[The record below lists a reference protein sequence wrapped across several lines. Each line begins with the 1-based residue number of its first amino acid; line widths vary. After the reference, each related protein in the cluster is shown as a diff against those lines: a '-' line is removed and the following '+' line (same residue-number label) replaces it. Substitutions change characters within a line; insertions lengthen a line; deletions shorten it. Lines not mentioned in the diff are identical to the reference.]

1 VISQISAGHPFGL
14 TQSGG
19 FAMGAVSQQGSYL
32 GTTLV
37 GFTAF
42 SGGLVAGGGMGMI
55 VAVAGA
61 ILLIVSA
68 AGFISIKKV
77 GS

>member
-1 VISQISAGHPFGL
+1 
-14 TQSGG
+14 
-19 FAMGAVSQQGSYL
+19 MGAISQQGSYL

-37 GFTAF
+37 GFTALF
-42 SGGLVAGGGMGMI
+42 GGLVAGGSVGMI
-55 VAVAGA
+55 IAIVGG

-68 AGFISIKKV
+68 AGFYSIKKV

>member
-1 VISQISAGHPFGL
+1 MAS
-14 TQSGG
+14 
-19 FAMGAVSQQGSYL
+19 VSQQGSYL

-42 SGGLVAGGGMGMI
+42 VGGLAGGGSVGMVIAI
-55 VAVAGA
+55 VGLV
-61 ILLIVSA
+61 LLIVSA
-68 AGFISIKKV
+68 AGLHSVRNV

>member
-1 VISQISAGHPFGL
+1 
-14 TQSGG
+14 
-19 FAMGAVSQQGSYL
+19 MGAVSQQGSYL

-42 SGGLVAGGGMGMI
+42 CGGLVAGGGLGMI

>member
-1 VISQISAGHPFGL
+1 MAS
-14 TQSGG
+14 
-19 FAMGAVSQQGSYL
+19 VSQQGSYL
-32 GTTLV
+32 GTTLI

-42 SGGLVAGGGMGMI
+42 AGGLTAGGGIGI
-55 VAVAGA
+55 VAAIIGF

-68 AGFISIKKV
+68 AGFYSVRNV